1 MTEYPPVT
9 GPYLEDDGTMPENV
23 AALASEIVGHKIV
36 EVRKNMRAK
45 HPYYSWHEM
54 GTGLVLD
61 NGKIVVLID
70 TSDCCA
76 YTELQE
82 VIEHLPLA
90 DHVITN
96 VTPEEDYDTWHIF
109 ADLGEVLELKV
120 GWSSGNPFYYGYGF
134 CISVVDAEGNDTE
147 E

>member
-1 MTEYPPVT
+1 MTQYPPVA
-9 GPYLEDDGTMPENV
+9 GEWQEDDGTMPHNV
-23 AALASEIVGHKIV
+23 ETLAEKIVGHKVV
-36 EVRKNMRAK
+36 EVRKDMTVEGTYAWRNT
-45 HPYYSWHEM
+45 

-61 NGKIVVLID
+61 NGHIVVLVD
-70 TSDCCA
+70 TDDCCA

-82 VIEHLPLA
+82 VIEHLPSA

-96 VTPEEDYDTWHIF
+96 VTPEADYYTWHIF

-134 CISVVDAEGNDTE
+134 DIYVVDANGKEITE
-147 E
+147 N